1 MVNNS
6 TNSQNVSG
14 TIATPN
20 VQTPIPLTGKDVTIN
35 NATTASSIT
44 VASSSTDTPTT
55 PSSVTSPPTSDTE
68 ITDMF
73 KDIFTNT
80 TTTILFWI
88 SSAYI
93 VYRLGST
100 ILAPRALS
108 AESSGQL
115 TYSRTIDF
123 ILATLFVV
131 TVVASYYKM
140 PNSDQTNMFGWFLM
154 WSYQFFNNPWSVLE
168 LFWFTVIFFIL
179 VYILRVPMAP
189 DVKPVLVGL
198 VEHKIWIFYASFAI
212 IFFFKYLLNIPIVDI
227 VLNNSVVR
235 YFEDLGSAP
244 ATAPATSAPSG
255 LESDWDSVKQDVD
268 GEIYGTAPAPSTT
281 KPTPSTIP
289 PTTDKQVFNVGNN
302 IYTYE
307 EAQKVC
313 KVFDASLASY
323 DQIESAYN
331 DGGEWCNY
339 GWSADQM
346 AFFPTQKSTWNKLQ
360 YSEQTKNSCGRPGI
374 NGGYFSNPYIRFGAN
389 CYGVKPARPKGW
401 EPSSSNTLLQNANT
415 TPPESDETKKLRQ
428 QAEINSF
435 NTSEWSRYSNG
446 VLQKSVTTPA
456 TSVTKPAASVTT
468 PATSVTTPV
477 AVLK

>member
-1 MVNNS
+1 
-6 TNSQNVSG
+6 
-14 TIATPN
+14 
-20 VQTPIPLTGKDVTIN
+20 
-35 NATTASSIT
+35 
-44 VASSSTDTPTT
+44 
-55 PSSVTSPPTSDTE
+55 
-68 ITDMF
+68 MF

>member
-1 MVNNS
+1 
-6 TNSQNVSG
+6 
-14 TIATPN
+14 
-20 VQTPIPLTGKDVTIN
+20 
-35 NATTASSIT
+35 
-44 VASSSTDTPTT
+44 
-55 PSSVTSPPTSDTE
+55 
-68 ITDMF
+68 
-73 KDIFTNT
+73 
-80 TTTILFWI
+80 
-88 SSAYI
+88 
-93 VYRLGST
+93 
-100 ILAPRALS
+100 
-108 AESSGQL
+108 
-115 TYSRTIDF
+115 
-123 ILATLFVV
+123 
-131 TVVASYYKM
+131 
-140 PNSDQTNMFGWFLM
+140 
-154 WSYQFFNNPWSVLE
+154 
-168 LFWFTVIFFIL
+168 
-179 VYILRVPMAP
+179 MAP

-227 VLNNSVVR
+227 LLNNSVVR
-235 YFEDLGSAP
+235 YFEDLGPAP
-244 ATAPATSAPSG
+244 ATAPATSSN
-255 LESDWDSVKQDVD
+255 LKSDLDSAKPDVNR
-268 GEIYGTAPAPSTT
+268 EIYDTVPAT
-281 KPTPSTIP
+281 P

-389 CYGVKPARPKGW
+389 CYGVKPTQPKGW
-401 EPSSSNTLLQNANT
+401 EPSSSNTLLPNANT

-456 TSVTKPAASVTT
+456 AATASAPAASVTT
-468 PATSVTTPV
+468 PAP
-477 AVLK
+477 VLK